1 MKTTTGDILEKI
13 VKRWIRFQE
22 IEAEIEEIETK
33 ENIKITIKTQTK
45 KITMSTKV
53 FPSEEILKE
62 IENEI
67 KEYRISVILEKR
79 RDEIIIILNDP
90 EREWQEACLS

>member
-1 MKTTTGDILEKI
+1 MKRTTDIIEEVITRRIRLE
-13 VKRWIRFQE
+13 E